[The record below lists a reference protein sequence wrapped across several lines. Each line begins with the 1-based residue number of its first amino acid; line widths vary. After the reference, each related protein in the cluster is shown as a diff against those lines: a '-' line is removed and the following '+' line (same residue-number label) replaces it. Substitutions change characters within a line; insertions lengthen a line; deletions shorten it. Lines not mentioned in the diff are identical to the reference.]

1 MQSIKLHGFRSLNRF
16 GVNVPY
22 RKHDFSDF
30 FAYMDTKISFAKP
43 WIT

>member
-30 FAYMDTKISFAKP
+30 FAYLELKIFSVKP
-43 WIT
+43 